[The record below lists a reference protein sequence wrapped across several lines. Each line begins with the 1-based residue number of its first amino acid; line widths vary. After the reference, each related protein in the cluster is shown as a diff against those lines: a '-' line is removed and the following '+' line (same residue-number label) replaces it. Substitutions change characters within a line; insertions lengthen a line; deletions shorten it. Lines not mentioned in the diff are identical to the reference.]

1 MPCERRKGPRI
12 DGDADVRLGPAD
24 RFGVD
29 ALHADWLSFIALIAA
44 IALLSYIFGYLASQ
58 IPERPGADSKLPRK
72 QGRDD
77 LG

>member
-1 MPCERRKGPRI
+1 M
-12 DGDADVRLGPAD
+12 ATLTS
-24 RFGVD
+24 
-29 ALHADWLSFIALIAA
+29 DWVPLIASAWTRYTPIGYRSLALIAA

-58 IPERPGADSKLPRK
+58 TPERPGADSKLPRK